1 VSRGASACEEK
12 KGNKN
17 VTQQNFYRLTA
28 IPAFI
33 IGLLSIKEGGSVLL
47 GLSTKAYPVL
57 PWLVWYNV
65 VMGFVSVIA
74 GAGLW
79 MQRRWGSV
87 LAAVI
92 LPCHGIVFLSLMALV
107 MFGKTVARI
116 SIMAM
121 LFRTAVWF
129 VIYMV
134 LRWKSDFQDKK

>member
-1 VSRGASACEEK
+1 LASVK
-12 KGNKN
+12 KGNVN
-17 VTQQNFYRLTA
+17 VTRQNVFRLA
-28 IPAFI
+28 SIPAFV

-65 VMGFVSVIA
+65 LMGLVSVIA

-79 MQRRWGSV
+79 TQRGWGSV

-92 LPCHGIVFLSLMALV
+92 LLCHGVVFLSLMALV
-107 MFGKTVARI
+107 MLGKTVARI
-116 SIMAM
+116 STIAM
-121 LFRTAVWF
+121 MFRTAIWF

-134 LRWKSDFQDKK
+134 LRLKSDSQIGDA

>member
-1 VSRGASACEEK
+1 M
-12 KGNKN
+12 
-17 VTQQNFYRLTA
+17 TQQNFFRLTA
-28 IPAFI
+28 IPAVI

-87 LAAVI
+87 FTAMI
-92 LPCHGIVFLSLMALV
+92 LLCHGIVFLSLMALV
-107 MFGKTVARI
+107 MLGKTVARI
-116 SIMAM
+116 SVMAM
-121 LFRTAVWF
+121 LIRTAIWF
-129 VIYMV
+129 MIYMV
-134 LRWKSDFQDKK
+134 LRWKSDSQASNT

>member
-1 VSRGASACEEK
+1 M
-12 KGNKN
+12 
-17 VTQQNFYRLTA
+17 TQQNFYRFTA
-28 IPAFI
+28 IPALI

-57 PWLVWYNV
+57 SWLVWYNV

-74 GAGLW
+74 GTGLW

-92 LPCHGIVFLSLMALV
+92 LLCHGTVFLSLMALV
-107 MFGKTVARI
+107 ILGKTVARI

-121 LFRTAVWF
+121 LIRTAIWF

-134 LRWKSDFQDKK
+134 LRWKHDTQAGNA